1 MKAHLFLLLATCA
14 CLAADTPKE
23 DKSKADLKELQGDW
37 KVDSIEADGQDVSQD
52 LFNDILRDV
61 VVRVNKEKISL
72 VQGGSTDIVSAE
84 MTLEADAKPKS
95 ADFKPDKDIFG
106 VFNGQSM
113 WGIYELKGSEP
124 ADREFKICVSIRTAV
139 KQRPTEFKTQP
150 DSGLYLVVLKRP

>member
-1 MKAHLFLLLATCA
+1 MKAQFLLLLAACV

-72 VQGGSTDIVSAE
+72 IQGGSSDIVSAE
-84 MTLEADAKPKS
+84 MTLEADAKPKT

-113 WGIYELKGSEP
+113 WGIYELK
-124 ADREFKICVSIRTAV
+124 DKEFKICVSIRTAV
-139 KQRPTEFKTQP
+139 KQRPTEFKTQL
-150 DSGLYLVVLKRP
+150 DSGLYLVVLKRL